1 MPFTRKYIWRIAL
14 MLLLLVWPL
23 VAPAFPENRAAAEE
37 ESFFTMEDLPH
48 FEHVELENPEPDP
61 LPLGDKGPYAPKE
74 ENYLPDNGGYT
85 DSTICVQV
93 EERKIRNTLV
103 YFTYVQIADSSQ
115 FRTAMYKPYPSTS
128 WALSNK
134 IAKGRNTIVAMNGD
148 WFANKDNK
156 GRGTIY
162 RNGELIR
169 EKKSGLFD
177 SLIVDMNGDFHI
189 IPHAEVEDF
198 APYAGNIMHSFC
210 FTCAL
215 VVDGEIMNF
224 ERSSMDD
231 DAQYVMD
238 HVLKGYGKAQ
248 RSVLCQLDTLT
259 YLIITSEGPDQSKN
273 GGFSIPE
280 IAQLAFAM
288 GAQNAFNMDGGSS
301 AALLLNGSRV
311 NCTKT
316 PLPNPRAIG
325 DIIFFV
331 TAEP

>member
-103 YFTYVQIADSSQ
+103 YFTYVQIADPSQ

-189 IPHAEVEDF
+189 IPARKGVGGKEVPLTRF
-198 APYAGNIMHSFC
+198 FHKMHR
-210 FTCAL
+210 AL
-215 VVDGEIMNF
+215 RIIPLVDGFYFVQGRFRLRRKQRYGHFHARVI
-224 ERSSMDD
+224 RSHDGAEDGRNVQPANGFHFGQML
-231 DAQYVMD
+231 MG
-238 HVLKGYGKAQ
+238 LGKA
-248 RSVLCQLDTLT
+248 VLPGRVQKRIAVFA
-259 YLIITSEGPDQSKN
+259 LIHGN
-273 GGFSIPE
+273 H
-280 IAQLAFAM
+280 LL
-288 GAQNAFNMDGGSS
+288 S
-301 AALLLNGSRV
+301 AAGIAGEGKAGQRRAGS
-311 NCTKT
+311 NCS
-316 PLPNPRAIG
+316 
-325 DIIFFV
+325 F
-331 TAEP
+331 